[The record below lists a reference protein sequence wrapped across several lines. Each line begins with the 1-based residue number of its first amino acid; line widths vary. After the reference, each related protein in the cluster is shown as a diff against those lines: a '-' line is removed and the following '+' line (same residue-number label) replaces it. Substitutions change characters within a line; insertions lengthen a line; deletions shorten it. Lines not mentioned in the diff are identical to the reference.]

1 MTNIIFSLFRQTLA
15 PALAAILILSVTASC
30 IEDEVDSS
38 PSSQPEFSARLIEM
52 GEFFTGERTPRSCLM
67 VYNRHDKVMRLSN
80 VSLRDAGSGVFRM
93 NVDGMAGDTFSD
105 VEIRPQD
112 SIYVYI
118 DALLPENGS
127 PQPGEVRG
135 YIDFLTN
142 GVANTV
148 EIKATGQDVRR
159 VHATEI
165 TADERWDAEMPYQIY
180 DSIVVRPGATLTLP
194 RGAKLH
200 FHDKAYMRVYGSLV
214 TEGEPDALVELS
226 GDRRGNVVG
235 DIPFDLMASQWTGLH
250 FAPGSTGNRLS
261 HTVVCNTSAGV
272 LADEGTEVVM
282 VNCRL
287 RNSAGYALESRHA
300 TLTLA
305 GCEVADASLGA
316 FRMTGGE
323 VTANHCTFANYYLFT
338 APMGAI
344 VQIDHFDAS
353 SDDGS
358 GRPYLKADIT
368 NSILYGNG
376 TDFSAG
382 DLDGT
387 EVTLRRCVLKSNG
400 SDDRNFVECL
410 WGTDPMF
417 ATVREDYYFDYRLK
431 GESPALTHAD
441 AALTSPLTA
450 RDLYGEPRL
459 PSPRPGA
466 YQSGL

>member
-1 MTNIIFSLFRQTLA
+1 MTNTIISLFRQSLA
-15 PALAAILILSVTASC
+15 PALAAILIFSVTTAC
-30 IEDEVDSS
+30 IEDGVDSS
-38 PSSQPEFSARLIEM
+38 PSSQPEFSAKEIDM
-52 GEFFTGERTPRSCLM
+52 GEFFTGERTPRSRLM
-67 VYNRHDKVMRLSN
+67 VYNRHDKVLSISS
-80 VSLRDAGSGVFRM
+80 VSLRDAGAGIFRL
-93 NVDGMAGDTFSD
+93 NVDGMAGDSFSD
-105 VEIRPQD
+105 VEIRPGD

-127 PQPGEVRG
+127 PAPGEVRG
-135 YIDFLTN
+135 YLDFLTN

-148 EIKATGQDVRR
+148 EVKATGQDVKRL
-159 VHATEI
+159 HATEI
-165 TADERWDAEMPYQIY
+165 TADERWDAVMPYQIY
-180 DSIVVRPGATLTLP
+180 DSIVVRPGAMLTLP
-194 RGAKLH
+194 HGAKLH

-214 TEGEPDALVELS
+214 TEGEPDAPVELS

-272 LADEGTEVVM
+272 LADEGAEAVM

-316 FRMTGGE
+316 LRMTGGE

-344 VQIDHFDAS
+344 VQIDHYNVK

-358 GRPYLKADIT
+358 GRPFLKAEIT
-368 NSILYGNG
+368 NSIIYGNG
-376 TDFSAG
+376 TDFSEA

-387 EVTLRRCVLKSNG
+387 AVTLRRCVLKSNG
-400 SDDRNFVECL
+400 TDDRNFVECL

-431 GESPALTHAD
+431 GESPALNHAD

-450 RDLYGEPRL
+450 RDFYGEPRL

>member
-1 MTNIIFSLFRQTLA
+1 MTNTIISLFRQSLA
-15 PALAAILILSVTASC
+15 PALAAILIFSVTTAC
-30 IEDEVDSS
+30 IEDGVDSS
-38 PSSQPEFSARLIEM
+38 PSSQPEFSAKKIDM
-52 GEFFTGERTPRSCLM
+52 GEFFTGERTPRSRLM
-67 VYNRHDKVMRLSN
+67 VYNRHDKVLSISS
-80 VSLRDAGSGVFRM
+80 VSLRDAGAGIFRL
-93 NVDGMAGDTFSD
+93 NVDGMAGDSFSD
-105 VEIRPQD
+105 VEIRPGD

-127 PQPGEVRG
+127 PAPGEVRG
-135 YIDFLTN
+135 YLDFLTN

-148 EIKATGQDVRR
+148 EIKAMGQDVKRL
-159 VHATEI
+159 HATEI
-165 TADERWDAEMPYQIY
+165 TADERWDAVMPYQIY

-214 TEGEPDALVELS
+214 TEGEPNAPVELS

-272 LADEGTEVVM
+272 LADEGAEVVM

-316 FRMTGGE
+316 LRMTGGE

-344 VQIDHFDAS
+344 VQIDHYDVK
-353 SDDGS
+353 SDNGS
-358 GRPYLKADIT
+358 GRPFLKAEIT
-368 NSILYGNG
+368 NSIIYGNG
-376 TDFSAG
+376 TDFSEG
-382 DLDGT
+382 DLSGT
-387 EVTLRRCVLKSNG
+387 DVTLRRCVLKSNG

-431 GESPALTHAD
+431 GD
-441 AALTSPLTA
+441 
-450 RDLYGEPRL
+450 RPR
-459 PSPRPGA
+459 
-466 YQSGL
+466 